1 MDKKIIQDIKPIY
14 ITFQKPFYHYTKRAK
29 KKMNKIMNYNNFHQ
43 NFMLK
48 KFFFFWV
55 FNNGPDCQVTDL
67 EFKKFKCI
75 CEKSDSYFSLKYVF

>member
-1 MDKKIIQDIKPIY
+1 
-14 ITFQKPFYHYTKRAK
+14 
-29 KKMNKIMNYNNFHQ
+29 MNYNNFHQ